1 MATGSIMGIT
11 GMPGFL
17 RWQTSGLTTPMAT
30 GYTPITAG
38 RGFQII
44 HGDGRLS
51 IRADG

>member
-1 MATGSIMGIT
+1 MATGSIMEIT

-17 RWQTSGLTTPMAT
+17 RWPTSGLTIPMAT

-38 RGFQII
+38 HGCPII

-51 IRADG
+51 ITADG